1 MSLASTIAHAPR
13 GVLDPSIQSILPRIP
28 WPHDGIENCYLQLCQ
43 EEVGRISNHPS
54 GLDDV
59 VFLRTALSEIGEAL
73 FPLIWSSREMN
84 PASLEISALPDK
96 PNPLG
101 LRLDWAEEILE
112 IHFPDV
118 ATARACRATYVQR
131 NKCSKKEKSI
141 EYIPPS
147 WTDEEWKL
155 VCDKSTSLAESNIP
169 IKVRGYIARAVVTK
183 LCMVGEIKSFARK
196 LEGGPILPIR
206 ADMWNTSHWMQR
218 FWLYRFDYDDPHNG
232 NPRGSHWIL
241 LERETVA
248 RFKKGYQRGSG
259 RDIPPAIA
267 TQVYI
272 YGLHGRT
279 GR

>member
-1 MSLASTIAHAPR
+1 MASLIH
-13 GVLDPSIQSILPRIP
+13 PSSGNLCTGIP
-28 WPHDGIENCYLQLCQ
+28 WPHDGVENCYLQLCQ
-43 EEVGRISNHPS
+43 EDFGRISNHPS

-101 LRLDWAEEILE
+101 LRLDWAEEILA

-206 ADMWNTSHWMQR
+206 ADMWNCPRRIRGIAGFIVLTTMI
-218 FWLYRFDYDDPHNG
+218 PTMAI
-232 NPRGSHWIL
+232 PRGSHWIL